1 MRNVLNTVN
10 RRPFYLPVEDIMNI
24 LRKGGAKVNFDFI
37 YGLPGQT
44 VAEFVSTIE
53 AAIKLHPNRLVTFS
67 YAHLP
72 SIFKRQMIL
81 EKAGLPPQTEN

>member
-1 MRNVLNTVN
+1 
-10 RRPFYLPVEDIMNI
+10 MNI

-72 SIFKRQMIL
+72 SIFKTTNDIGESWLAPTNR
-81 EKAGLPPQTEN
+81 KTKNV